1 MVQAAQQRCADKDVS
16 VTASVNAHRRV
27 ADAFT
32 DTHASSHFCA
42 YMRTFVDMSI
52 NVDGYA
58 THTNASVNASA
69 ADVADGKTSPLQT
82 PVDAYSISD
91 VCANVCACTSL
102 ICSGRHQSRCCRGHD
117 N

>member
-42 YMRTFVDMSI
+42 YMRTFVDVSI

-69 ADVADGKTSPLQT
+69 ADVADGKT
-82 PVDAYSISD
+82 
-91 VCANVCACTSL
+91 
-102 ICSGRHQSRCCRGHD
+102 GHQSSADACGRVQYF
-117 N
+117 